1 MIFDL
6 NQICSHFNLKIKG
19 VLHIGAFIGEELKP
33 RAVYIKAQEHPAL
46 YSSPRNTSPSIHI
59 LALIIQN

>member
-19 VLHIGAFIGEELKP
+19 VLHIGAFIGEELTAYRK
-33 RAVYIKAQEHPAL
+33 L
-46 YSSPRNTSPSIHI
+46 GLTNTI
-59 LALIIQN
+59 LFEPQKTLMRDGAS